1 MQHDAFIG
9 QVQARARLDSRGAAE
24 QATRASLETLAERIP
39 AAVAEKAA
47 AQLPQEIGEHL
58 RRVAYSPNESIAG
71 ERMSPPEFF
80 ERVAMRAHCTYPK
93 AQYEARCVIEVA
105 DEATEGALARQ
116 IRPAIDDE
124 LASILFAGSSG

>member
-1 MQHDAFIG
+1 MSRIN
-9 QVQARARLDSRGAAE
+9 VPSTSAR
-24 QATRASLETLAERIP
+24 I
-39 AAVAEKAA
+39 
-47 AQLPQEIGEHL
+47 
-58 RRVAYSPNESIAG
+58 
-71 ERMSPPEFF
+71 